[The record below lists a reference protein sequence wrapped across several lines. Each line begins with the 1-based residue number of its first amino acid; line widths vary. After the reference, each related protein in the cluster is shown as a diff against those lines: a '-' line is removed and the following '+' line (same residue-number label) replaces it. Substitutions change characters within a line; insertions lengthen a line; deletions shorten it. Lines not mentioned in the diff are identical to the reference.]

1 MRARSS
7 TAKGRLWKCRRCGR
21 RFANRNQTHTCAGLQ
36 TVELHL
42 RSASPEVKRI
52 YRAFV
57 RMLRAFGPVALLPEK
72 SRIAFQ
78 VRMSFAVLMPR
89 RNYMI
94 GHLVLARRATH
105 PRFTRVE
112 TFSPRNHLHAFRFD
126 RVVEIDRE
134 FRSLAADAYAVGE
147 QRHLHGM
154 EVGELG
160 AVRNARL

>member
-7 TAKGRLWKCRRCGR
+7 TARGRLWKCARCCR

-36 TVELHL
+36 TVHSHL
-42 RSASPEVKRI
+42 RGASPEVKRI

-57 RMLRAFGPVALLPEK
+57 RMLREFGPVAVLPEK

-89 RNYMI
+89 RNYVI

-105 PRFTRVE
+105 RRFTRV
-112 TFSPRNHLHAFRFD
+112 PP
-126 RVVEIDRE
+126 
-134 FRSLAADAYAVGE
+134 
-147 QRHLHGM
+147 
-154 EVGELG
+154 
-160 AVRNARL
+160 